1 MKHETFKAVQ
11 GVMRSRGQLPV
22 IPSGRVFKSKKKY
35 DRKAVKRELYRMY
48 QQKRP

>member
-11 GVMRSRGQLPV
+11 GVARSRGQLPV

-35 DRKAVKRELYRMY
+35 DRKAAKKELRQMY
-48 QQKRP
+48 